1 MKEILIDN
9 LSKSFGNKK
18 VLDGIN
24 LEIKEQESLVIIGG
38 SGSGKSVFIK
48 CLFGIMQP
56 DIGNVSYWG
65 TDFYS
70 SKGQSKKDIMSKLGV
85 LFQGGA
91 LFDSLKIWQNIS
103 FSLIHN
109 FSYSLKNAKEVAI
122 EKLAMVGLSKDVADL
137 YPSELSGGMQK
148 RAGLARAIAT
158 NPKVIFFDEPTSG
171 LDPINTEVINELIKK
186 CSRELGATTVT
197 ITHDMKSANKI
208 ADRVAMLY
216 KGKLIWIGS
225 HSELM
230 QSNNSFVDQF
240 VNGKTEG
247 PIIIES

>member
-1 MKEILIDN
+1 MTGIIIKN
-9 LSKSFGNKK
+9 LSKSFGPKT
-18 VLDGIN
+18 VLENID
-24 LEIKEQESLVIIGG
+24 LEIKEKESLVIIGG

-48 CLFGIMQP
+48 CMFGIMAP
-56 DIGNVSYWG
+56 DSGSVSYWG
-65 TDFYS
+65 DEFYS
-70 SKGQSKKDIMSKLGV
+70 APAEKKKDIISKIGV

-109 FSYSLKNAKEVAI
+109 FKYDNDRAKEVAI
-122 EKLAMVGLSKDVADL
+122 EKLSMVGLSKDVADL

-171 LDPINTEVINELIKK
+171 LDPINTEVINDLIKK
-186 CSRELGATTVT
+186 CSHELGATTVT

-208 ADRVAMLY
+208 SDRVAMLY
-216 KGKLIWIGS
+216 KGKLIWIGN
-225 HSELM
+225 HNDLM
-230 QSNNSFVDQF
+230 NSGNEFVHQF
-240 VNGKTEG
+240 INGNTDG
-247 PIIIES
+247 PIKIES